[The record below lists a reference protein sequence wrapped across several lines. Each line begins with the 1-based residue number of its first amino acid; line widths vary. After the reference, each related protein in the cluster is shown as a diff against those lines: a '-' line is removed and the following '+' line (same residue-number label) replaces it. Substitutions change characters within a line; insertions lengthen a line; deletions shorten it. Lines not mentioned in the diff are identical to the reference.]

1 MIKRFG
7 CFVMVTLIAAGCG
20 KEAAQS
26 VDASKAY
33 LTVQSDGSIRSLSAE
48 DAQQICNQQ
57 YCEKNQVYRAS
68 FGRKRTPQPEPV
80 IPIVTPSPV
89 PSENPELPT
98 TDQESRASQYA
109 LSILKAS
116 NAWKITE
123 GSPAVTVAIVDTG
136 IDVNHIEFKN
146 NLWRDA
152 QGQAGYDF
160 VNQHPNAIDDNG
172 HGTHCAGIIAA
183 ERNGVGILGI
193 APKVKVMPL
202 KFLDRTGSGDTLV
215 AIQAIDY
222 AIEHGAQVIS
232 NSWGGD
238 GYSELLNQAIQRA
251 LAKGIH
257 VVAAAGNESVN
268 NDQVGSYPANYLG
281 VVSVGSSDSADR
293 LSSFS
298 NYGKN
303 TVTIVAPG
311 SSIYSTFPSR
321 SYRNMSGTSMA
332 TPYVAGALALAKSLS
347 RTFSHDTLE
356 RAMCLTSENKLRS
369 YSQCGRMNVGEY
381 ITQLA
386 NTP

>member
-1 MIKRFG
+1 
-7 CFVMVTLIAAGCG
+7 
-20 KEAAQS
+20 
-26 VDASKAY
+26 
-33 LTVQSDGSIRSLSAE
+33 
-48 DAQQICNQQ
+48 
-57 YCEKNQVYRAS
+57 
-68 FGRKRTPQPEPV
+68 
-80 IPIVTPSPV
+80 
-89 PSENPELPT
+89 
-98 TDQESRASQYA
+98 
-109 LSILKAS
+109 
-116 NAWKITE
+116 
-123 GSPAVTVAIVDTG
+123 
-136 IDVNHIEFKN
+136 VNHIEFKN